1 MSTATQIQEKPKASG
16 RYRKVEVRTWGDAKF
31 RALSSI
37 PPCGQGLWLFLIT
50 GPHTGPIPGLFRAGR
65 AAMAEE
71 LDWDIEAFDKA
82 FDEAFQ
88 QGMVEAD
95 FKARVMWIPQAIK
108 HNKPESPN
116 VVKSWATEFDLIPEC
131 DLKWKAFESL
141 KASIHALGE
150 AYGKAFNETFAKPSG
165 KPLSKPTAKTSPNQ
179 EQEQEQ
185 EQKKYQGAT
194 APLSPAKLAPDE
206 LELQGGCFEHP
217 IPPCPLK
224 QLVGLFVTKLPMLP
238 KPRYEMWKDSAGAEA
253 MRQRWKWLL
262 AHDTQ
267 REDGSRYASTASEA
281 IEWFGL
287 FFEKVNESDFLSGR
301 NGAWNKCDLSWL
313 MKRENFMKVVQ
324 GNYAN
329 ERETA

>member
-1 MSTATQIQEKPKASG
+1 MATAIQVQEKTKASG

-31 RALSSI
+31 RNLSPI
-37 PPCGQGLWLFLIT
+37 PPCGRGLWLFLIT

-116 VVKSWATEFDLIPEC
+116 VVKSWSTEFDLIPEC
-131 DLKWKAFESL
+131 DLKWKAFEAL

-150 AYGKAFNETFAKPSG
+150 SYGKAFEETFAKPSG
-165 KPLSKPTAKTSPNQ
+165 KPLPKPSDKTSPNQ

-185 EQKKYQGAT
+185 EQKSPSLRSGDGAAQ
-194 APLSPAKLAPDE
+194 APRHSTKPKREEITLKAYIQQCKQADTK
-206 LELQGGCFEHP
+206 P
-217 IPPCPLK
+217 IPDDHFIRAWCVDASISVEMLQINWVVFREKYMNDEKLK
-224 QLVGLFVTKLPMLP
+224 GKRYKDWPGHFANSVKDRWYGLWFIGDDGRPQWTSTGL
-238 KPRYEMWKDSAGAEA
+238 
-253 MRQRWKWLL
+253 QRKNALDAQIL
-262 AHDTQ
+262 KKAADHAV
-267 REDGSRYASTASEA
+267 EFPA
-281 IEWFGL
+281 
-287 FFEKVNESDFLSGR
+287 
-301 NGAWNKCDLSWL
+301 
-313 MKRENFMKVVQ
+313 
-324 GNYAN
+324 
-329 ERETA
+329 